1 MSQHATMLTLPPR
14 CTLLRCEQNHEHL
27 VGDKQVKRII
37 LEPCCWCHTPL
48 HVALWWQDG
57 KVVGAP

>member
-1 MSQHATMLTLPPR
+1 MLTLPPR